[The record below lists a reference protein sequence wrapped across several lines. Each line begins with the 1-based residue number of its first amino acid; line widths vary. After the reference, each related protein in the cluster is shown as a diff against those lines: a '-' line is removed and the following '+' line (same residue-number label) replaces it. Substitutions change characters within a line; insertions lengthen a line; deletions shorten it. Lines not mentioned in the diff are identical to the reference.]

1 MDHKPIHEDYLAAL
15 TLRKTICFLLYAVL
29 VPMFLMPVILHPR
42 FTSMPE
48 AWRNVVVVLLFAAI
62 LLALLYLVIKGI
74 VPGSKVIVIQP
85 FNEKQIAVGMT
96 VLSAAV
102 WILLGNSLA
111 GEIIRSVVNGGLFLS
126 TAVYFVTKSIL
137 SRRPRWA
144 VLTVLIVPGIQ
155 LYSKLGLGSV

>member
-1 MDHKPIHEDYLAAL
+1 
-15 TLRKTICFLLYAVL
+15 
-29 VPMFLMPVILHPR
+29 
-42 FTSMPE
+42 SMPE
-48 AWRNVVVVLLFAAI
+48 AWRNVVVVLLLAAI
-62 LLALLYLVIKGI
+62 LSALLYLIIKGI
-74 VPGSKVIVIQP
+74 LPGSKVTFIQP

-102 WILLGNSLA
+102 WILLGNTLA

-144 VLTVLIVPGIQ
+144 VLTVLVVPGIQ